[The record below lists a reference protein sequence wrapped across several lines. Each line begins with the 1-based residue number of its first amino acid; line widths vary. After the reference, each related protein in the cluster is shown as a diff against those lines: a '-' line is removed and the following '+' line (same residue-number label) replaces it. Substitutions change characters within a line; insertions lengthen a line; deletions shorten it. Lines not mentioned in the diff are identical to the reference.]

1 LKAIWHEIIGWG
13 IIRMPKIYTKT
24 GDAGKTRLWDGTL
37 VNKNDLHIETNG
49 ALDETNAALGLAK
62 SVAPYSVKDE
72 IDEIQGSLI
81 KLMAYVARG
90 KKPQPAPDPE
100 ELEKKIDRILEDYP
114 MGNSF
119 VHPGESRAGAAIH
132 MARATVRRA
141 ERFALRIMEDGGDV
155 EPQAYKYINRL
166 SDFLFAFAH
175 KADVESKVEQIT
187 HEVMNRASSG
197 DASGQL
203 PKKLGLDMALALLT
217 EASRK
222 AKSIGKNLVFAVVDA
237 SGELIALHRMEG
249 ALLVS
254 IAHAQSK
261 ARSAVRIQLDT
272 KDITPLAQPGA
283 PFYGVQNEPEFFSII
298 AGGRLLRDGDRILG
312 AIGVSGGGI
321 DEDLAVADAVV
332 SLFES
337 F

>member
-1 LKAIWHEIIGWG
+1 
-13 IIRMPKIYTKT
+13 MPKIYTKT

-37 VNKNDLHIETNG
+37 VDKNDLHIETNG
-49 ALDETNAALGLAK
+49 ALDEVNAALGLAK
-62 SVAPYSVKDE
+62 SLAPASVKGE
-72 IDEIQGSLI
+72 IDELQSGLIQ
-81 KLMAYVARG
+81 LMAYVARG

-100 ELEKKIDRILEDYP
+100 ELEKRIDKILADYP
-114 MGNSF
+114 MSGSF
-119 VHPGESRAGAAIH
+119 VNPGESQAGAAIH
-132 MARATVRRA
+132 LARSTVRRA
-141 ERFALRIMEDGGDV
+141 ERFALQIMAGGGDI

-175 KADVESKVEQIT
+175 KVDVESKVDMIT
-187 HEVMNRASSG
+187 REVINRASNLNG
-197 DASGQL
+197 AAAKA
-203 PKKLGLDMALALLT
+203 KKLNLDTALALLG
-217 EASRK
+217 EANRK
-222 AKSIGKNLVFAVVDA
+222 AVSIGKKLVFAVVDA

-254 IAHAQSK
+254 LSHAQSK

-298 AGGRLLRDGDRILG
+298 AGGRLLRDGEEILG
-312 AIGVSGGGI
+312 AIGVSGGTV

-332 SLFES
+332 SLFEKYQV
-337 F
+337 

>member
-1 LKAIWHEIIGWG
+1 
-13 IIRMPKIYTKT
+13 MPRIYTKT

-37 VNKNDLHIETNG
+37 VDKNDLHIETNG
-49 ALDETNAALGLAK
+49 ALDETNAALGLAR
-62 SVAPYSVKDE
+62 SLAPDSVKNE
-72 IDEIQGSLI
+72 IDALQSSLI
-81 KLMAYVARG
+81 TLMAYIARG

-100 ELEKKIDRILEDYP
+100 ELEKRIDRILEDYP

-119 VHPGESRAGAAIH
+119 VNPGESQAGAAIH

-141 ERFALRIMEDGGDV
+141 ERFALRIMEEGGDV

-175 KADVESKVEQIT
+175 KTDVESKVAQIT
-187 HEVMNRASSG
+187 REVMHRASSG
-197 DASGQL
+197 GTDGFR
-203 PKKLGLDMALALLT
+203 KKLDLDTALALLT
-217 EASRK
+217 EASLK
-222 AKSIGKNLVFAVVDA
+222 AESIGKKLVFAVVDA

-312 AIGVSGGGI
+312 AIGVSGGSV

-332 SLFES
+332 SLFDS
-337 F
+337 FDGSIGK

>member
-1 LKAIWHEIIGWG
+1 
-13 IIRMPKIYTKT
+13 MPKIYTKT

-37 VNKNDLHIETNG
+37 VDKNDLHIETNG

-62 SVAPYSVKDE
+62 SLAPSSIKDE
-72 IDEIQGSLI
+72 IDELQGSLI

-90 KKPQPAPDPE
+90 KKQQPAPDPE
-100 ELEKKIDRILEDYP
+100 ELEKRIDRILEDYP

-132 MARATVRRA
+132 MARATARRA
-141 ERFALRIMEDGGDV
+141 ERFALQIMEGGGDI

-175 KADVESKVEQIT
+175 KADVESKVERIT
-187 HEVMNRASSG
+187 REVINRT
-197 DASGQL
+197 QL
-203 PKKLGLDMALALLT
+203 GAGETHTKKLDLDMALALLT

-298 AGGRLLRDGDRILG
+298 AGGRLLRDGDAILG
-312 AIGVSGGGI
+312 AIGVSGGSI
-321 DEDLAVADAVV
+321 EEDLAVADAVIG
-332 SLFES
+332 LFES